1 MKRWLPVAILA
12 ATTALPAAARMPV
25 PEMGTPRALS
35 LPEKR
40 EFRLA
45 NGMAVTFVPFGTVP
59 KATLMLTLA
68 TGDIAD
74 GEHAALADLVA
85 QMLKH
90 GAGRYNTEAIAN
102 RAAEM
107 GGELASGSTTE
118 EMSVGIDVLGER
130 ASDAVALLADVVRRP
145 QLPPLDVAPIKVG
158 MKRNIAVARS
168 QSQTLAGEAFAR
180 LLWGDTP
187 YGRSLPSDAAIDA
200 LTYRDARHFV
210 ETEFGAAR
218 AHLFIAG
225 RFDAV
230 AVERAIRT
238 AFEDWAAGPPLR
250 STQPTPA
257 AGHVVRLIDR
267 PGAKQSTILL
277 GRAVIGPKVAGF
289 TAVSM
294 ANALFGGTPLLSRL
308 DANLREEKGY
318 TYGVGSHLSPYRT
331 ICGWSVSADVNTA
344 DTAAALAEVYRELE
358 RLRTTPASPEELR
371 SVQNYRTGSFL
382 IGASSRQGLLG
393 QLQFIDQQQLPDDYL
408 TRFVERINAVT
419 PGDVQAAAAREFD
432 PRQMVLVVVGD
443 LSKIKP
449 GVLALEA
456 LKGAEFR

>member
-1 MKRWLPVAILA
+1 
-12 ATTALPAAARMPV
+12 
-25 PEMGTPRALS
+25 
-35 LPEKR
+35 
-40 EFRLA
+40 
-45 NGMAVTFVPFGTVP
+45 
-59 KATLMLTLA
+59 
-68 TGDIAD
+68 
-74 GEHAALADLVA
+74 
-85 QMLKH
+85 
-90 GAGRYNTEAIAN
+90 
-102 RAAEM
+102 
-107 GGELASGSTTE
+107 
-118 EMSVGIDVLGER
+118 
-130 ASDAVALLADVVRRP
+130 
-145 QLPPLDVAPIKVG
+145 
-158 MKRNIAVARS
+158 
-168 QSQTLAGEAFAR
+168 
-180 LLWGDTP
+180 
-187 YGRSLPSDAAIDA
+187 
-200 LTYRDARHFV
+200 
-210 ETEFGAAR
+210 
-218 AHLFIAG
+218 
-225 RFDAV
+225 
-230 AVERAIRT
+230 
-238 AFEDWAAGPPLR
+238 
-250 STQPTPA
+250 
-257 AGHVVRLIDR
+257 
-267 PGAKQSTILL
+267 
-277 GRAVIGPKVAGF
+277 
-289 TAVSM
+289 M